1 MEPLQQR
8 PERSSHRA
16 RSMQSQHSRKMERRE
31 KKRLMQLFS
40 CIFLFAIVF
49 FGKQFLPWDETVIGK
64 AVSNALGQTI
74 DFKAAFSALGESISD
89 GEPLSTALNQVYLA
103 VFHPEQVKVEPVS
116 LRGLAAAE
124 VEFLSRTFGGWERKW
139 RKQGATVQHQLN
151 MQRKGTKKAEITPG
165 AQAATVA
172 SVPPS
177 GTDTEMT
184 VEKSAVPTATAE
196 PSPTI
201 APTPTP
207 IPSPVEKED
216 PSPQGIAEVNYTGR
230 ALPEK
235 TSMKK
240 AALTFSYITPVS
252 GKASSEFG
260 YRTHPV
266 DGEYKFHYGL
276 DIAAAQG
283 TEIKAF
289 ADGVV
294 DYVGQSAV
302 YGNYT
307 RLSHNGGITSFYAHC
322 SKVLVKKGQT
332 VKRGD
337 VIALVGA
344 TGNATGP
351 HLHLEIKKSGVFL
364 NPHYYVDVQ

>member
-1 MEPLQQR
+1 MESLEQR
-8 PERSSHRA
+8 PGRNSHRA
-16 RSMQSQHSRKMERRE
+16 RSMQSRRSGKMERRE

-49 FGKQFLPWDETVIGK
+49 FGKQFLPWDETVIGQ
-64 AVSNALGQTI
+64 AVSSALGQTI

-89 GEPLSTALNQVYLA
+89 GEPLAAALNQVYLA
-103 VFHPEQVKVEPVS
+103 VFHPEKMKEESVS
-116 LRGLAAAE
+116 LHGLAAAE
-124 VEFLSRTFGGWERKW
+124 VEFLSKTFEK
-139 RKQGATVQHQLN
+139 GAEAAAQHQLN
-151 MQRKGTKKAEITPG
+151 LQRKGTEKAEITSG
-165 AQAATVA
+165 AQATTAV
-172 SVPPS
+172 SVPSP
-177 GTDTEMT
+177 GTGTEMT
-184 VEKSAVPTATAE
+184 IEKSSAPTATAE
-196 PSPTI
+196 PSPAVTP
-201 APTPTP
+201 APTPV
-207 IPSPVEKED
+207 PSPVEKEN
-216 PSPQGIAEVNYTGR
+216 PSPQGIAEVNDAGQ

-252 GKASSEFG
+252 GNASSEFG
-260 YRTHPV
+260 YRSHPV

-283 TEIKAF
+283 AEIKAF
-289 ADGVV
+289 ADGTV
-294 DYVGQSAV
+294 DYVGQSAA

-307 RLSHNGGITSFYAHC
+307 RLSHAGGITSFYAHC

-332 VKRGD
+332 VKKGD
-337 VIALVGA
+337 LIALVGD

-351 HLHLEIKKSGVFL
+351 HLHLEIKKDGVFL